1 MVEVM
6 FIGEDIAEVRLE
18 DWIGRLK
25 EEAQKAPFRRARLCL
40 HHDHT
45 DPVHEMFIVFCRDS
59 IVPIHKH
66 LNKSES
72 FHVIEGE
79 LDIVIFDDDGNLI
92 RRVEMGPPG
101 SGKAFL
107 YRMSVDAWHS
117 VVPRSEFVAI
127 HETTT
132 GPFEK
137 DDCAYAP
144 WVEYDDDALR
154 EFLTQCGA
162 YR

>member
-1 MVEVM
+1 MSEVI
-6 FIGEDIAEVRLE
+6 FLGEDIAEVRLE
-18 DWIGRLK
+18 DWIEKLK
-25 EEAQKAPFRRARLCL
+25 TQAETAPYRRARLCL

-45 DPVHEMFIVFCRDS
+45 DPVHEMFIVFCKDS
-59 IVPIHKH
+59 IIPIHKH

-79 LDIVIFDDDGNLI
+79 LDVVIFDDEGNLV

-101 SGKAFL
+101 SGKSFL

-117 VVPRSEFVAI
+117 VIPRSDFVAI

-132 GPFEK
+132 GPFEA

-144 WVEYDDDALR
+144 WVAYEDEALR
-154 EFLTQCGA
+154 SFLTKSGA

>member
-1 MVEVM
+1 MSEAI
-6 FIGEDIAEVRLE
+6 FLKEDIAEVRLE
-18 DWIGRLK
+18 DWMERLK
-25 EEAQKAPFRRARLCL
+25 AEAEVAPYRRARLCL
-40 HHDHT
+40 HHETD
-45 DPVHEMFIVFCRDS
+45 DPVHEMFIVFCEDS
-59 IVPIHKH
+59 LVPIHKH

-79 LDIVIFDDDGNLI
+79 LDIVIFDDDGNLV

-101 SGKAFL
+101 SGKSFL

-117 VVPRSEFVAI
+117 VIPRSEFVAI

-132 GPFEK
+132 GPFVP

-144 WVEYDDDALR
+144 WVEYEDNALR
-154 EFLTQCGA
+154 DFLTRAGA
-162 YR
+162 YH

>member
-1 MVEVM
+1 MPEVI
-6 FIGEDIAEVRLE
+6 FLGEDIAEVRLE
-18 DWIGRLK
+18 DWIDKLK
-25 EEAQKAPFRRARLCL
+25 SAAETAPYRRARLCL

-45 DPVHEMFIVFCRDS
+45 DLVHEMFIVFCKDS

-79 LDIVIFDDDGNLI
+79 LDVVIFDDEGNLV

-101 SGKAFL
+101 SGKSFL

-117 VVPRSEFVAI
+117 VIPRSDYVAI

-132 GPFEK
+132 GPFEA

-144 WVEYDDDALR
+144 WVEYEDEALR
-154 EFLTQCGA
+154 TFLTKSGA
-162 YR
+162 CR